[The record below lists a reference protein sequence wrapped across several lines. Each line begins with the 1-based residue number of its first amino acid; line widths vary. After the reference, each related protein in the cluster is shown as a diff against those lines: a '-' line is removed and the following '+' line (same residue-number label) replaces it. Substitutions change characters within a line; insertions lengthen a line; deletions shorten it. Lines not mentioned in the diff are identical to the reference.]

1 MDRASSYVVVGRAP
15 DCDVVIDD
23 ASVSARHACLRW
35 DGDRIAIEDLG
46 SANGTF
52 VDGRMVVRA
61 QVRPGDEV
69 VLGRAPLAWSEEH
82 MRAFLRAGPH
92 RTTVRSDTL
101 RGRPIWGRRFVCGA
115 CHTRG
120 LLPAGFDRG
129 ELTCSSCGAHL
140 VLGDDLGGRKRRVVA
155 GLMSGGAL
163 LAGAVVVLALA
174 ISPARAHQA
183 WERIGRALGLAT
195 EPPPTAAS
203 SPEEAS
209 IRARIAPRIAA
220 AIDPNDART
229 RNLAVRIAADD
240 DGPFRVEQVARLW
253 SHVRQSWHYV
263 SDPRGGEY
271 FARASETI
279 ENGMAGDCD
288 DFATVIIAMVES
300 IGGQGRMVMVDGD
313 DGGHAYA
320 EVCIDAPP
328 ADVAQRLAAFY
339 RSDGAPTLVE
349 VGDIHYRADPGCPV
363 WLNLDWNARVPGGSY
378 GRERWAVAIDPDG
391 STETLAPALGDVPV
405 AVTPRLLPASAA
417 PDEPILGQAQ

>member
-1 MDRASSYVVVGRAP
+1 MDRAGSYVVVGRAQ

-23 ASVSARHACLRW
+23 GSVSARHACLRW
-35 DGDRIAIEDLG
+35 DDDRIEIEDLG

-52 VDGRMVVRA
+52 VDGRMVARA
-61 QVRPGDEV
+61 RVRPGDEV
-69 VLGRAPLAWSEEH
+69 VLGRVALAWSEEH
-82 MRAFLRAGPH
+82 MRAFLRAGPR

-140 VLGDDLGGRKRRVVA
+140 VLGDDRSSSPRRWGVA
-155 GLMSGGAL
+155 LMGTGAL
-163 LAGAVVVLALA
+163 LAGALAVFA
-174 ISPARAHQA
+174 IALSPPRAHRA
-183 WERIGRALGLAT
+183 WERVGRALGLTTAV
-195 EPPPTAAS
+195 PPPAAS

-209 IRARIAPRIAA
+209 IRARIAPRISAS
-220 AIDPNDART
+220 IDPTHPRT

-240 DGPFRVEQVARLW
+240 DGPFHVEQVARVW

-271 FARASETI
+271 FAQASETI

-320 EVCIDAPP
+320 EVCIAAPP
-328 ADVAQRLAAFY
+328 AEVAERLAAFY
-339 RSDGAPTLVE
+339 RSERAPQQVE
-349 VGDIHYRADPGCPV
+349 VGDIHYRSDAACPV

-378 GRERWAVAIDPDG
+378 GRERWAVAIEPDG
-391 STETLAPALGDVPV
+391 RTQTLAPALGDAPI
-405 AVTPRLLPASAA
+405 AITPRLVRASAA
-417 PDEPILGQAQ
+417 PEP